1 MDENPKKQK
10 QMAEGPVS
18 VEEGTDGEND
28 IIEVYSTHP
37 FFKGT
42 VAFNEKGRIIGPDS
56 SEFYELL
63 APYIGGMKGT
73 KMALK
78 KIEKDSLGDI
88 SAFDNEVKEAIIN
101 NIRNKYTKIFVKWV
115 KDKKVKQSDG

>member
-1 MDENPKKQK
+1 MNYC
-10 QMAEGPVS
+10 
-18 VEEGTDGEND
+18 
-28 IIEVYSTHP
+28 I
-37 FFKGT
+37 
-42 VAFNEKGRIIGPDS
+42 
-56 SEFYELL
+56 
-63 APYIGGMKGT
+63 YIGGMKGT

-78 KIEKDSLGDI
+78 KIEKDSLGDL